1 MKRLDLDTLAWVNP
15 ACQGFR
21 RTGQAHLTVRK
32 VSGVDRLRLLRCRTC
47 GEECSKRRG
56 SA

>member
-1 MKRLDLDTLAWVNP
+1 MKRPDLDTLAWVNA

-21 RTGQAHLTVRK
+21 HAGQAHLTVRK
-32 VSGVDRLRLLRCRTC
+32 VSGADRLRLLRCRTC
-47 GEECSKRRG
+47 GEECPERRG